1 MKRFLKAFGVIL
13 CVFTVLLT
21 LTSCSGYDFYEDWH
35 NAGATIEKENIY
47 QLITLDEAKQK
58 IDNKDTFVLIYASS
72 SNSESVK
79 VISSFQ
85 AQAEYLQRTD
95 AVIYYLN
102 SSEFTSTSDR
112 TKVRETIKMHE
123 APSDG
128 SPIVMGYKNSAAV
141 IDTSDKN
148 RGSMK
153 DYFKGDQVQYA
164 SLASYIF
171 KDLLKK

>member
-95 AVIYYLN
+95 AVIYFLN

-128 SPIVMGYKNSAAV
+128 SPIVMGYKNSASV

-148 RGSMK
+148 RGRFLSVS
-153 DYFKGDQVQYA
+153 F
-164 SLASYIF
+164 L
-171 KDLLKK
+171 